1 MIENDGLLRI
11 MLTVEQYHIRVIPGP
26 EGNMDPRTT
35 AELENKRYDGK
46 APASVADVSNA
57 DLSTTDEGADASVL
71 GNPKADGLVVDVVR
85 SKHKKVGG

>member
-1 MIENDGLLRI
+1 MRIIEQRRI
-11 MLTVEQYHIRVIPGP
+11 IALPGP

-35 AELENKRYDGK
+35 VELENKRDDGK
-46 APASVADVSNA
+46 SSAAVADVSIA

-71 GNPKADGLVVDVVR
+71 GNPKADGLVVNVVR